1 MASMSVPDDRP
12 IRFTDSPQH
21 YLPSTMSTTSGLG
34 SIYTTNT
41 SSIGQPPTPSPRR
54 KTSASSFSEVP
65 ELHYDQSN
73 RTPIYIPGNY
83 VEYRPSQVVED
94 VVQNHTGYFGNSES
108 YVSNGTSSN
117 TVLAILTGSNYFP
130 YRPEVNFAFERDYR
144 SYPEYTY
151 EGTNHNKYVY
161 DSPRVPRMPSKIPMG
176 VNASN
181 HRRTL
186 SNISSTSSNINSGF
200 RLESDDVPDTYQ
212 FNNLNSN
219 NSNHATPNKM
229 RVYENIPFATQ
240 FQHQSNTK
248 HPPIELTSSVQER
261 PMTLSFE
268 PGHQAKFRSSLKKH
282 TVSRTT
288 SAAGTPTTNPTPP
301 DSLTSDDSSYLSA
314 RDSSISSQS
323 RVRFSPETLL
333 DVPIQGQSQDPT
345 IPLQAAK
352 RMSRRM
358 THSSGGET
366 SS

>member
-1 MASMSVPDDRP
+1 MN
-12 IRFTDSPQH
+12 
-21 YLPSTMSTTSGLG
+21 L
-34 SIYTTNT
+34 
-41 SSIGQPPTPSPRR
+41 
-54 KTSASSFSEVP
+54 
-65 ELHYDQSN
+65 
-73 RTPIYIPGNY
+73 
-83 VEYRPSQVVED
+83 
-94 VVQNHTGYFGNSES
+94 
-108 YVSNGTSSN
+108 
-117 TVLAILTGSNYFP
+117 
-130 YRPEVNFAFERDYR
+130 AFERDYR

-151 EGTNHNKYVY
+151 EGTNYSKYAY
-161 DSPRVPRMPSKIPMG
+161 ESPRVPRMPSKIPMG

-200 RLESDDVPDTYQ
+200 RLESHDVPDIHQ
-212 FNNLNSN
+212 FNNLNLN
-219 NSNHATPNKM
+219 NTNNVTPNRM
-229 RVYENIPFATQ
+229 RIYENIPFATQ
-240 FQHQSNTK
+240 QQHQPITK
-248 HPPIELTSSVQER
+248 NHHAKNEINSSVQER

-268 PGHQAKFRSSLKKH
+268 PAHQTKFRSSLKKH
-282 TVSRTT
+282 AVSRTA
-288 SAAGTPTTNPTPP
+288 SSGTPTNPTPP

-314 RDSSISSQS
+314 RDGSSISSQS